1 MRFELVAFASTIKGR
16 TIKKRLVSLIVS
28 AVLLSTAG
36 CATVPRRS
44 SLRGALASQTVK
56 VDGRDYIPLAVI
68 AKYYQAGCE
77 WDTIARKADLVKD
90 NKSFSFYVGME
101 YAVVNG
107 RPEKMG
113 SPVVFYG
120 GAVAIPADFAVER
133 MGKLLGRPQITR
145 GPQPPVTQKYLIRK
159 IVIDPG
165 HGGDDPGA
173 IGKTGLKEKDL
184 VLDISKRVKD
194 KLAEN
199 GVNAV
204 MTRERDKFIPLTK
217 RSQIANESDA
227 DFFVSV
233 HANAA
238 RLKGARGFEVYYL
251 SNAVDDNA
259 RAVQAAEDSFLKFDD
274 TSFLHRNTDLEATV
288 WDLVYTEN
296 REESIELAKYIAK
309 AVDDQTSLKN
319 RGVKSARFCVLRGTQ
334 MPSVLVEVGF
344 ISNSSEE
351 RNLKDPEYREAVASA
366 ITRGILNYKKIYES
380 TDGFTQ

>member
-1 MRFELVAFASTIKGR
+1 LAFTS
-16 TIKKRLVSLIVS
+16 
-28 AVLLSTAG
+28 G
-36 CATVPRRS
+36 CATVPRRA
-44 SLRGALASQTVK
+44 SLRGALASQAVK
-56 VDGRDYIPLAVI
+56 VDGKEYIPLAII

-77 WDTIARKADLVKD
+77 WDTIARKADLIKA
-90 NKSFSFYVGME
+90 NRSFSFCVGMD

-107 RPEKMG
+107 RPEKM
-113 SPVVFYG
+113 SAPAVFFE
-120 GAVAIPADFAVER
+120 GAVAIPADFAIER
-133 MGKLLGRPQITR
+133 IGKILGPPQITK
-145 GPQPPVTQKYLIRK
+145 GPQPPITQKYLIRK

-173 IGKTGLKEKDL
+173 VGKTGLKEKDL

-194 KLAEN
+194 KLGES
-199 GVNAV
+199 GVGVV
-204 MTRERDKFIPLTK
+204 MTRDRDKFIPLTK
-217 RSQIANESDA
+217 RSQIANDSDA

-238 RLKGARGFEVYYL
+238 KLKGARGFEVYYL

-296 REESIELAKYIAK
+296 REESIELARHIAK
-309 AVDDQTSLKN
+309 SVDDYTSLTS
-319 RGVKSARFCVLRGTQ
+319 RGVKSARFYVLRGTQ

-344 ISNSSEE
+344 ISNSAEE
-351 RNLKDPEYREAVASA
+351 KNLRDPAYREAVASA

-380 TDGFTQ
+380 TDGFTK

>member
-1 MRFELVAFASTIKGR
+1 MVKR
-16 TIKKRLVSLIVS
+16 RLVSLIIS

-36 CATVPRRS
+36 CATVPRRG

-56 VDGRDYIPLAVI
+56 VDGKDYIPLAVI
-68 AKYYQAGCE
+68 AKFYQAGCE
-77 WDTIARKADLVKD
+77 WDTIARRADLIKAS
-90 NKSFSFYVGME
+90 KSFSFYVGME
-101 YAVVNG
+101 YAAVNG
-107 RPEKMG
+107 CPERM
-113 SPVVFYG
+113 SAPAVFYE
-120 GAVAIPADFAVER
+120 GAVAIPADFAIER
-133 MGKLLGRPQITR
+133 IGKILGRPQITK
-145 GPQPPVTQKYLIRK
+145 GPQPPITQKYMIRK
-159 IVIDPG
+159 IILDPG

-173 IGKTGLKEKDL
+173 IGNTGLREKDL
-184 VLDISKRVKD
+184 VLDIAKRVRE
-194 KLAEN
+194 KLSEK
-199 GVNAV
+199 GVDAV
-204 MTRERDKFIPLTK
+204 LTRDRDKFIPLAK

-238 RLKGARGFEVYYL
+238 RLRGARGFEVYYL

-274 TSFLHRNTDLEATV
+274 SSFLHRNTDLEATV

-296 REESIELAKYIAK
+296 REESIELARYIAK

-344 ISNSSEE
+344 ISNSAEE
-351 RNLKDPEYREAVASA
+351 RNLKNPEYREAVASA
-366 ITRGILNYKKIYES
+366 IAKGILNYKKIYES